1 MRTVSATVYFY
12 VRVQEKEETENV
24 VCCYCTYNIAC
35 SCIPGSIYS
44 FQEKVGWQME
54 QYGKN
59 KGGFNVMELVEFNLK
74 AGNRLLLDKVN
85 IQFDKH
91 VINHVMGGN
100 GVGKSTFAKAC
111 VGMHKY
117 EGKIKGNDSAI
128 LIGSGSNVPAEFSIA
143 DIVKLLKKR
152 FDTVRVDNLFE
163 LLKLS
168 QVPGNLAIKKMSDGQ
183 KQKIK
188 LLAFLSANPQVIILD
203 EFTNAL
209 DKNSALD
216 LYHFLSVYNKM
227 HEVVIIN
234 ITHNLSDL
242 EYMEGKYYYIHN
254 HKIDQIESKK
264 EIIEMYVKGE

>member
-1 MRTVSATVYFY
+1 
-12 VRVQEKEETENV
+12 
-24 VCCYCTYNIAC
+24 
-35 SCIPGSIYS
+35 
-44 FQEKVGWQME
+44 
-54 QYGKN
+54 
-59 KGGFNVMELVEFNLK
+59 
-74 AGNRLLLDKVN
+74 
-85 IQFDKH
+85 
-91 VINHVMGGN
+91 
-100 GVGKSTFAKAC
+100 
-111 VGMHKY
+111 
-117 EGKIKGNDSAI
+117 
-128 LIGSGSNVPAEFSIA
+128 
-143 DIVKLLKKR
+143 
-152 FDTVRVDNLFE
+152 LFE

-188 LLAFLSANPQVIILD
+188 LLAFLSANPKVIILD

-216 LYHFLSVYNKM
+216 LYHFLSIYNKM